1 MKKNN
6 KKTLKKRKWPIK
18 TIIVI
23 VISIPILF
31 IYFFGRFLVVNQ
43 SPVQSDVLILLSGD
57 VGRLEKSTSLINEGY
72 ADRIIVTRTNGR
84 GFGEISLESVIQSGI
99 ASSMIIPEYKATSTY
114 TNAIFSK
121 EAMIENGFKSALV
134 VSSNYHMRRV
144 KYTFDKV
151 YKGSGI
157 KLTYVAAPSIN
168 FNPTSWWSQKGY
180 VRTAISEYI
189 KLAGYII
196 KY

>member
-1 MKKNN
+1 MNKNK
-6 KKTLKKRKWPIK
+6 KKTLKKRKWPKKRIF
-18 TIIVI
+18 VI
-23 VISIPILF
+23 VVGIPILF
-31 IYFFGRFLVVNQ
+31 LYFFGRFLVVNQ
-43 SPVQSDVLILLSGD
+43 SPVKSDVLILLSGD

-72 ADRIIVTRTNGR
+72 ADRMIVTRTNGR
-84 GFGEISLESVIQSGI
+84 GFGEISLESVIQAGI
-99 ASSMIIPEYKATSTY
+99 KPSMIIPDYKATSTY

-121 EAMIENGFKSALV
+121 ELMIENGLKSALV

-144 KYTFDKV
+144 KYTFDKI
-151 YKGSGI
+151 YKGTGI

-168 FNPTSWWSQKGY
+168 FDPTSWWSQKRY